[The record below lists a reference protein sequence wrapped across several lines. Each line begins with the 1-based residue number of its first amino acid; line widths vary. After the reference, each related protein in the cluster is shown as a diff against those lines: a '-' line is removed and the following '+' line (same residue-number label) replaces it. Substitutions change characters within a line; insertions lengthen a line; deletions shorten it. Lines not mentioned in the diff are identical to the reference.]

1 MIDLK
6 NQLNYQTLVRDDK
19 AGLEPFVAGI
29 VSPYNPKISD
39 FKSELSWFYVAH
51 KNTDRGSRGAEP
63 AGFAPGACELDKDCR
78 SMSLDVQPSLDS
90 TQLIV
95 NVMAKI
101 KTLAKWY
108 SNSAN
113 STEWSSLWDGNVTLM
128 DKMMSSVSQRLPRS
142 WQGSIAEVFL
152 SRPPLCEKNSAG
164 PAVDTRGGGMRLE
177 REKDKE
183 SLIKEHINNILI
195 HTNTNTEKAI
205 VFNCFQPHIL

>member
-1 MIDLK
+1 MGWYHSHPSFPAIPSVIDLK

-63 AGFAPGACELDKDCR
+63 AGFAPGACGLDKDCR

-142 WQGSIAEVFL
+142 WQGTISEVFL
-152 SRPPLCEKNSAG
+152 GAVRTSLNALWEKNNVQAQLQ
-164 PAVDTRGGGMRLE
+164 MLE
-177 REKDKE
+177 EE
-183 SLIKEHINNILI
+183 EY
-195 HTNTNTEKAI
+195 E
-205 VFNCFQPHIL
+205 

>member
-1 MIDLK
+1 MI
-6 NQLNYQTLVRDDK
+6 LN
-19 AGLEPFVAGI
+19 
-29 VSPYNPKISD
+29 
-39 FKSELSWFYVAH
+39 
-51 KNTDRGSRGAEP
+51 
-63 AGFAPGACELDKDCR
+63 
-78 SMSLDVQPSLDS
+78 VQPSLDL
-90 TQLIV
+90 THLIV

-142 WQGSIAEVFL
+142 WQGSIPEVFL
-152 SRPPLCEKNSAG
+152 SRPPLWEKNSAG